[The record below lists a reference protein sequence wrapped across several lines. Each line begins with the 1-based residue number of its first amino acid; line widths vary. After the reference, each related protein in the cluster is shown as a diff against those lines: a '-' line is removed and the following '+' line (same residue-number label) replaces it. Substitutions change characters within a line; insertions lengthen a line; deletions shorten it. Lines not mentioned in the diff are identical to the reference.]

1 MIVEPHEARDYADAL
16 KALLPPGAAW
26 EWPEDGAGD
35 ALLLATAQELARVDG
50 ACQGVL
56 DNAIETHRTRAASWN
71 IAEYRRVAREAVAGV
86 AETLPRKTFAVGA
99 RVGDR
104 AWSAAAPD
112 TTFAVPLVRVYHL
125 LQPLRVGSRVGDRL
139 WNTYSR
145 YALRVEY
152 YRSVVDPQ
160 LLWDAL
166 AAFKQAHVQLN
177 FVDITGVAGEV
188 SYAEN

>member
-1 MIVEPHEARDYADAL
+1 MIVEQHSPRDYADAL

-26 EWPEDGAGD
+26 EWPEGGMGD
-35 ALLLATAQELARVDG
+35 ALLLATAEEPARVDG
-50 ACQGVL
+50 VCQGVL
-56 DNAIETHRTRAASWN
+56 ANAVEAHRPKSVSWN
-71 IAEYRRVAREAVAGV
+71 ITEYRRIAQEVVAGV
-86 AETLPRKTFAVGA
+86 AEALPRRTFAVGA

-104 AWSAAAPD
+104 AWSAAAAATDFP
-112 TTFAVPLVRVYHL
+112 VPLVRVYQL

-139 WNTYSR
+139 WATYSR
-145 YALRVEY
+145 YLLRVEY

-160 LLWDAL
+160 ALWDAL
-166 AAFKQAHVQLN
+166 GPFKQAHVRLH